1 VGSCK
6 TYYGTCRRRAKGSK
20 GKRMVIMDQ
29 RGNDCRKMVP
39 VNAETDI
46 QKSQAQR
53 SWLVAATRDLGVP
66 VGA

>member
-1 VGSCK
+1 MGSCK

-46 QKSQAQR
+46 QKR
-53 SWLVAATRDLGVP
+53 SWLVAATRDLGVR

>member
-1 VGSCK
+1 
-6 TYYGTCRRRAKGSK
+6 
-20 GKRMVIMDQ
+20 MVIMDQ

-53 SWLVAATRDLGVP
+53 SWLVAATRDLGVR